1 MSTKHIQVFERT
13 THEAHD
19 WVNEL
24 TARLDW
30 TSERDALRLLRVVL
44 RKLRD
49 HLPVN
54 EMAQFS
60 AQLPIMLRGMFFEGW
75 QPNAAPARA
84 QPAAAFITAVEAEV
98 ADVLDYRGPVDIA
111 VVFHLLNARISRGEV
126 EDVRANLPTDLQA
139 MWPAP

>member
-1 MSTKHIQVFERT
+1 MTRTVHVFDRT
-13 THEAHD
+13 MHEAHD

-24 TARLDW
+24 SGRLGW
-30 TSERDALRLLRVVL
+30 SSERDALRLLRTVL
-44 RKLRD
+44 CTIRD

-75 QPNAAPARA
+75 QPKKTPVHERDITEFIRA
-84 QPAAAFITAVEAEV
+84 IEEQVGE
-98 ADVLDYRGPVDIA
+98 VLDYRGASDITA
-111 VVFHLLNARISRGEV
+111 VFDLINARISRGEV
-126 EDVRANLPTDLQA
+126 NDVRANLPRDLKE